1 MADDGYEMMGPPGVE
16 AKPEAPP
23 PPPAAPAKATAAAIP
38 EFPVSASGPDKPSA
52 TASAS
57 SASFV
62 STATAS
68 ASVASTAS
76 SIPQFPS
83 TVLTSSAVDSDE
95 ASTESLYD
103 ALTYSDSDEKKPR
116 KPLYDMVDG
125 WFESDD
131 DDEEEKEK
139 KGTPD
144 VDDEKE
150 KKEKMLKP
158 YVDDEDPNDYDV
170 INFILLVFFLIF
182 ILSVSIPV
190 LLAAS
195 GVWHVDL
202 IMEHLKYGM

>member
-1 MADDGYEMMGPPGVE
+1 MMGPPGVE

-103 ALTYSDSDEKKPR
+103 ALTYSDSEKIPR
-116 KPLYDMVDG
+116 RPLYDMVDG

-139 KGTPD
+139 KLTPG

-170 INFILLVFFLIF
+170 INFVLLVFFLIF